1 MFYTCAALWVGLVI
15 QAPDSA
21 ARARYAAARTALDDS
36 LTAVEAAAAGFQAD
50 LAGASSD
57 LVLSRAERL
66 RRRCAG
72 AEGASQPLLALLT
85 TGSAP
90 RRDLVSLRAAL
101 ARCDTEFATPRSQA
115 ADSLKAWAPYRLA
128 RLGDAVRR
136 YRLSAR
142 TAGRKSGIP

>member
-1 MFYTCAALWVGLVI
+1 MGLVI

-21 ARARYAAARTALDDS
+21 ARARYAAARTTLDDS
-36 LTAVEAAAAGFQAD
+36 LTAMEAVAAGFQAD
-50 LAGASSD
+50 LAAASSD

-72 AEGASQPLLALLT
+72 ADRASEPLLALLT
-85 TGSAP
+85 TGSAL

-101 ARCDTEFATPRSQA
+101 ARCGTEFVIARSQA

-142 TAGRKSGIP
+142 VPVGKTGIP